1 MSLRTLAIYGKG
13 GIGKSFLTTNLT
25 AALAYKNN
33 RVLQIGCDPKHDSTT
48 SLFGGLSLPTV
59 TEVYHQKE
67 QSSGKLQVEDVVF
80 KQHLAGI
87 AQPIFGIELGGPEV
101 GRGCGGRSII
111 SGFDILENLGL
122 FKWNLDYILMDFLG
136 DVVCGGFATPLS
148 RSLCEEVILVVSNDR
163 QSIFAAN
170 NICLANNHFN
180 AYGGKSKL
188 LGMIV
193 NRDDGSGVA
202 EKYAQAA
209 GINILMKLPYSS
221 EAKAIADS
229 FDILVRHEKFQA
241 SFLDLATK
249 LHNREIEYCRPK
261 GLSYEEFMSLFG
273 EIDFRLPESASLDD
287 LQKEAST
294 TKADSNKPSSEP
306 TQNGSDRLDQC
317 ISKLP
322 ESEKAVLIAH
332 DKEGKSLEDIAA
344 EKKIGLQETEDLL
357 KSAKQNL
364 KQLFFACE
372 G

>member
-1 MSLRTLAIYGKG
+1 MSVRTLAIYGKG

-25 AALAYKNN
+25 AALAHLNN

-59 TEVYHQKE
+59 TEAYYQK
-67 QSSGKLQVEDVVF
+67 QQQNSKLGIEDVVF
-80 KQHLAGI
+80 KTHLEGI
-87 AQPIFGIELGGPEV
+87 KNQIFGIELGGPEV

-111 SGFDILENLGL
+111 SGFDILEELGL
-122 FKWNLDYILMDFLG
+122 FSWNLDYILMDFLG

-180 AYGGKSKL
+180 AYGGQSKL

-202 EKYAQAA
+202 EKYAEAA

-221 EAKAIADS
+221 EARSISDS
-229 FDILVRHEKFQA
+229 FDVLVRHEKFQDT
-241 SFLDLATK
+241 FLDLASQFMD
-249 LHNREIEYCRPK
+249 RSIPYCKPI
-261 GLSYEEFMSLFG
+261 GLSYEEFMLLFG
-273 EIDFRLPESASLDD
+273 EVEFRRPQSVELTDLFDKEQNQDASEVGPDGR
-287 LQKEAST
+287 QQG
-294 TKADSNKPSSEP
+294 P
-306 TQNGSDRLDQC
+306 DRLDEC
-317 ISKLP
+317 IAKLP
-322 ESEKAVLIAH
+322 SPEKDILIAH
-332 DKEGKSLEDIAA
+332 DKKGLSLQDIAA

-357 KSAKQNL
+357 KSARAQL
-364 KQLFFACE
+364 KQLFFSHD
-372 G
+372 